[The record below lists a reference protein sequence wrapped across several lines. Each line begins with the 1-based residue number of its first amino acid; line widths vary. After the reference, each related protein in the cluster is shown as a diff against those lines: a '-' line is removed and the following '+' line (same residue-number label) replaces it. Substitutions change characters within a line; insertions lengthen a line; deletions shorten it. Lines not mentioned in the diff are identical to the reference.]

1 VPWSEVEKVIG
12 SVHLGGSAVED
23 CEAIYDDA

>member
-12 SVHLGGSAVED
+12 SVHLGGNAVEY
-23 CEAIYDDA
+23 CEAICDYV